1 MSDSPSATAVPSAGT
16 AVVTGTPLTFT
27 INADGS
33 GGEFQVDTGSK
44 PERRK
49 SRPIRPPPP
58 VRRLSAKLGDQNG
71 SEAVDGWLRSRT
83 SSAPVL
89 DPGPP
94 DSISCVRFACTFTK
108 KNGM

>member
-1 MSDSPSATAVPSAGT
+1 MSDSPSATATPSGGT
-16 AVVTGTPLTFT
+16 AFVTGTPLTFT
-27 INADGS
+27 INADGT
-33 GGEFQVDTGSK
+33 GGEFQVDAGSK